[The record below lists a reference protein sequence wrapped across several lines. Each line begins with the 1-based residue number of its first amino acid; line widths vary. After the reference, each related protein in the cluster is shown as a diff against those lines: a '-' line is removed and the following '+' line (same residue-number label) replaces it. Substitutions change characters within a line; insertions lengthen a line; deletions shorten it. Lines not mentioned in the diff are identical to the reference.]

1 MLTNRSWFN
10 NSWLRVLQ
18 HVLFWAL
25 SFYIFLHLFKVGS
38 RPERIDYIYTTL
50 FHLFILPPVYI
61 NLEYL
66 LPWLRKTKYWTWYF
80 ILIIIV
86 IALFSWIN
94 FSFFSTW
101 SNSVL
106 PDYFFI
112 SYFSFL
118 QVANFFVVYI
128 SLTSLLK
135 LSKSWFIVTEIQTQL
150 LKVEKEK
157 SIHEKELLEMEARA
171 LRAQMNPHF
180 IFNCMNSI
188 KSLMQLKEEDRAINY
203 LTTFSKLMRTLF
215 QNSDKRQISLYDEIE
230 TCRLYVQLE
239 AMRLN
244 GKLNY
249 LFDIDPNLDL
259 KSVMVPALI
268 IQPFIENAIWHGI
281 VPRGEGNVT
290 ITIKG
295 NNDTIICKVND
306 DGIGRER
313 SKLNKSASPILHE
326 SKGVFLSQARLN
338 LGKLLNDMDAT
349 IETIDKHENGKAC
362 GTIVTFTFKLN

>member
-1 MLTNRSWFN
+1 M
-10 NSWLRVLQ
+10 
-18 HVLFWAL
+18 
-25 SFYIFLHLFKVGS
+25 FKVGS

-80 ILIIIV
+80 ILIIIA

-281 VPRGEGNVT
+281 VPRGEGNINITVT
-290 ITIKG
+290 G
-295 NNDTIICKVND
+295 NENNESIICKVED
-306 DGIGRER
+306 DGIGRDR

>member
-1 MLTNRSWFN
+1 
-10 NSWLRVLQ
+10 
-18 HVLFWAL
+18 
-25 SFYIFLHLFKVGS
+25 
-38 RPERIDYIYTTL
+38 
-50 FHLFILPPVYI
+50 
-61 NLEYL
+61 
-66 LPWLRKTKYWTWYF
+66 
-80 ILIIIV
+80 
-86 IALFSWIN
+86 
-94 FSFFSTW
+94 
-101 SNSVL
+101 
-106 PDYFFI
+106 
-112 SYFSFL
+112 
-118 QVANFFVVYI
+118 
-128 SLTSLLK
+128 
-135 LSKSWFIVTEIQTQL
+135 
-150 LKVEKEK
+150 
-157 SIHEKELLEMEARA
+157 MEARA

-188 KSLMQLKEEDRAINY
+188 KSLMQLKEEDTAINY

-281 VPRGEGNVT
+281 VPRGEGNIIITVT
-290 ITIKG
+290 G
-295 NNDTIICKVND
+295 NENNESIICKVED
-306 DGIGRER
+306 DGIGRDR